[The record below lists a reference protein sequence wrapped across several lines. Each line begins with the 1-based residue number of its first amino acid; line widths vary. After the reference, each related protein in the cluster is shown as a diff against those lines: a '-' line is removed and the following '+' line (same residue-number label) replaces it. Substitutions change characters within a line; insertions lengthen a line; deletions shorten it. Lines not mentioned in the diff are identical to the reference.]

1 MRACFGRSRG
11 GNIAIAEDGGHYSS
25 VTEYLIVDT
34 MGVTGFGNALDT
46 PRMMAPGSDDGDG
59 ASPSG
64 GDSYPEQKLN
74 DFQWHAKW
82 ADMTAEQQGKI
93 KFGIENLLTQSVTFT
108 VQTALMSE

>member
-82 ADMTAEQQGKI
+82 ADMTAEQQVAGEI
-93 KFGIENLLTQSVTFT
+93 IHQRASNLLLPERRKV
-108 VQTALMSE
+108 VEPD